1 MKWSDVVGLE
11 GVKEV
16 LKEVVIL
23 FIKFFYFF
31 IGKRIF
37 WRGILLFGLFGIGKF
52 YLVKVV
58 VIEVNNLI
66 FFLIFFFDFVFKWLG
81 ESEKLVKNLF

>member
-1 MKWSDVVGLE
+1 MIFLGIE
-11 GVKEV
+11 
-16 LKEVVIL
+16 
-23 FIKFFYFF
+23 IKSFEFLCYFF
-31 IGKRIF
+31 NVNLGKRTF

-58 VIEVNNLI
+58 VTEVNNLI

-81 ESEKLVKNLF
+81 ESEK